1 MRILLCGGGTAGHVM
16 PAVAMA
22 EIIEKSF
29 PECVIAFAGRKNGK
43 ENDAYR
49 RTGRQLYEID
59 IQGIRRS
66 LSLNNIKTVF
76 KLIKSSRVAEQII
89 MKFNPDII
97 IGTGGY
103 VCFPFIRI
111 GQRKNI
117 KTVLHESNASPG
129 LVTKL
134 LGKRC
139 DKVLLNLDCA
149 KHNLKRRDNVEIVG
163 NPTRHSFNTITKN
176 DAKKALGVKKEQ
188 ILIVSFGGSLGSEVL
203 NETVC
208 EFINQYTVNN
218 KAIIH
223 IHATGKSKY
232 DGIISKYPQFA
243 KECHNVRIVPYIDD
257 MPTVLTAADI
267 AITRSGAIT
276 IAELCHSK
284 TPSILVPSPNVSA
297 NHQLIN
303 AQYMQ
308 RMGASVVIEEKDL
321 TPNRINELISDL
333 TKNTLKLK
341 SMSNNAYKLCN
352 KRTAESI
359 TNSIKHLLND
369 K

>member
-29 PECVIAFAGRKNGK
+29 PECIIAFAGRKNGK
-43 ENDAYR
+43 ENDAYK

-59 IQGIRRS
+59 IQGISRS
-66 LSLNNIKTVF
+66 LSLNNVKSIF
-76 KLIKSSRVAEQII
+76 KLIKSSRIADRII
-89 MKFNPDII
+89 SEFNPDII

-103 VCFPFIRI
+103 VCFPFIQI
-111 GQRKNI
+111 GQRKKI

-129 LVTKL
+129 LVTRL
-134 LGKRC
+134 LSKRC
-139 DKVLLNLDCA
+139 DKVLLNLDCT
-149 KHNLKRRDNVEIVG
+149 KQYLKRTDNVEIVG
-163 NPTRHSFNTITKN
+163 NPTRNSFNKITKN
-176 DAKKALGVKKEQ
+176 EAKKALGIQTGQ

-203 NETVC
+203 NENVC
-208 EFINQYTVNN
+208 EFINRYTVNN

-223 IHATGKSKY
+223 IHSTGRSKY
-232 DGIISKYPQFA
+232 DDIISKYPQFSG
-243 KECHNVRIVPYIDD
+243 ECQNIRILPYIDD
-257 MPTVLTAADI
+257 IPTVLTAADI

-276 IAELCHSK
+276 ISELCHSK
-284 TPSILVPSPNVSA
+284 TPSILVPSPNVTA

-303 AQYMQ
+303 ALYMQ
-308 RMGASVVIEEKDL
+308 KMGASIVIEEKNL
-321 TPNRINELISDL
+321 TPDHINEAISEL

-341 SMSNNAYKLCN
+341 SMSDNAYRLYN
-352 KRTAESI
+352 KKTEESI
-359 TNSIKHLLND
+359 TISIKCLLND

>member
-29 PECVIAFAGRKNGK
+29 PECIIAFAGRKGGK
-43 ENDAYR
+43 ENDAYK
-49 RTGRQLYEID
+49 RTGHQLYEID
-59 IQGIRRS
+59 IQGISRS
-66 LSLNNIKTVF
+66 LTPNNIKTIF
-76 KLIKSSRVAEQII
+76 KLIKSSRIAERII
-89 MKFNPDII
+89 SDFNPDII

-103 VCFPFIRI
+103 VCFPFVRI

-134 LGKRC
+134 LSKRC
-139 DKVLLNLDCA
+139 DKVLLNLEDT
-149 KHNLKRRDNVEIVG
+149 KQYLKRRNNVEVVG
-163 NPTRHSFNTITKN
+163 NPTRHSFNTITKTE
-176 DAKKALGVKKEQ
+176 AKKALGVQSEQ

-203 NETVC
+203 NENIC
-208 EFINQYTVNN
+208 EFIDRYVVNN
-218 KAIIH
+218 RNIIH
-223 IHATGKSKY
+223 IHSTGRSKY
-232 DGIISKYPQFA
+232 DEVISKFPQLA
-243 KECHNVRIVPYIDD
+243 KGRNTRIVPYIDD

-276 IAELCHSK
+276 ISELCHSK
-284 TPSILVPSPNVSA
+284 TPSVLVPSPNVTA

-303 AQYMQ
+303 ALHMQ
-308 RMGASVVIEEKDL
+308 KWGAAILIEEKDL
-321 TPNRINELISDL
+321 TPNRINDVISELI
-333 TKNTLKLK
+333 KNTSKLK
-341 SMSNNAYKLCN
+341 SMSNNAYKLYN
-352 KRTAESI
+352 KNTEEI
-359 TNSIKHLLND
+359 IQNSIKSMLDD